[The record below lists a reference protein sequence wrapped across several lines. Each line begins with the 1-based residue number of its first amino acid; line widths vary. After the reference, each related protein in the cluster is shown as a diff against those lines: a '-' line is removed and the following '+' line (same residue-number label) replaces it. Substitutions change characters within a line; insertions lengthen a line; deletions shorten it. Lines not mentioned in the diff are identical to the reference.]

1 MTDNHVKL
9 IRFAVIAFSFL
20 LVWLFF
26 KHPNQIP
33 KTLLEANSID
43 SITIRKEDTVF
54 TIKDSVLITQFSQ
67 CFKQMIDYNAKNLR
81 AKRNR
86 TDLEIFTKEKTIDL
100 EIIDG
105 IDDGKVIEIGIDYYK
120 NDSLNTLVERLIAS
134 SINIDNNQ

>member
-1 MTDNHVKL
+1 
-9 IRFAVIAFSFL
+9 
-20 LVWLFF
+20 
-26 KHPNQIP
+26 
-33 KTLLEANSID
+33 
-43 SITIRKEDTVF
+43 
-54 TIKDSVLITQFSQ
+54 
-67 CFKQMIDYNAKNLR
+67 MIDYNAKNLR